1 MSKPLIP
8 LIILGGTDHEASQ
21 LPPSGKDKH
30 PLVGYKGL
38 DLRINGRCLVDVLV
52 DRMEQSGAFAP
63 IIIAGPSKVYKQ
75 AGIKTMVVDTDGTFG
90 DNIQAGIKALRAHYP
105 HSPIAITTIDILPK
119 VKEVHTLLEDYYAN
133 EPHDVWFPSIL
144 VPEDYEEQSAFAWK
158 PKYRIAP
165 SAGEQP
171 RWILPGHLMIIDPDA
186 LRLDFMVR
194 LFQIAYRTR
203 NKPIEYRKGYMIRQ
217 LIWGLLAGDIRNI
230 FRLRLPN
237 LTWSVVSAGINSAAK
252 LKAGTATRQELEG
265 WSRMIFVKTRHR
277 KKYPERGVSLPQMH
291 ALSLAE
297 DIDTEEEARA
307 RGAVPKL
314 VRVKK

>member
-1 MSKPLIP
+1 MTSKPPIP
-8 LIILGGTDHEASQ
+8 LIILGGTDHTASQ
-21 LPPSGKDKH
+21 LPPSGQGKH

-38 DLRINGRCLVDVLV
+38 DLRIKGRCLVDVLI
-52 DRMEQSGAFAP
+52 DRMEQSEAFAP
-63 IIIAGPSKVYKQ
+63 IIIAGPSEVYKQ

-90 DNIQAGIKALRAHYP
+90 DNIRAGIKSLRAHYP
-105 HSPIAITTIDILPK
+105 HGPIAVTTIDILPK
-119 VKEVHTLLEDYYAN
+119 VEEVHALLEDYYAN

-144 VPEDYEEQSAFAWK
+144 VPEGYEEQSAFAWK
-158 PKYRIAP
+158 PQYRIAP
-165 SAGEQP
+165 AAGEEP
-171 RWILPGHLMIIDPDA
+171 RLILPGHLMIIDPDS

-217 LIWGLLAGDIRNI
+217 LIWGLLAGDVRNI

-237 LTWSVVSAGINSAAK
+237 LTWSVIRAGVASAKG
-252 LKAGTATRQELEG
+252 LKSGTVTRQELEG
-265 WSRMIFVKTRHR
+265 WARQIFVKTRHR
-277 KKYPERGVSLPQMH
+277 KKFPDRGVSMPQMH

-307 RGAVPKL
+307 RGAVPKA
-314 VRVKK
+314 VQV